1 VFLFLLQSLDGKA
14 SIGETLRPKPER
26 NASETDENSAA
37 VAAVERTMK
46 KYADNLMRVL
56 EDMRGKLT
64 QLERTTDRLESTV
77 AELQNRSADHHGE
90 VDGRVR
96 GLEHVLREVGTELHG
111 RMLLERLSLG
121 GSSSCNNF

>member
-1 VFLFLLQSLDGKA
+1 
-14 SIGETLRPKPER
+14 
-26 NASETDENSAA
+26 
-37 VAAVERTMK
+37 MK

-96 GLEHVLREVGTELHG
+96 GLEHVLREVGTVHG
-111 RMLLERLSLG
+111 RRLL
-121 GSSSCNNF
+121 